1 VIREALVAWDH
12 STDYPVPSY
21 KDYGSSG
28 AAAFTKTYR
37 LGKEHAFL
45 ADHIVDGRILMPV
58 CFSAPKTQLLLPGT
72 CETILKLS
80 GCLVS
85 GKSVF
90 SL

>member
-1 VIREALVAWDH
+1 MAWDH

-58 CFSAPKTQLLLPGT
+58 CFSAP
-72 CETILKLS
+72 
-80 GCLVS
+80 
-85 GKSVF
+85 
-90 SL
+90 